1 MIGRSILVTTNFG
14 FIKRVK
20 SEEYITNQRTVV
32 STKLEKDDKIIAL
45 NIIYEEDTDVIVVS
59 NKGYVL
65 RYPIA
70 EISFYKK
77 LTKGEKAMKLG
88 IDEKLEAVY
97 LTCEVE
103 SIHVNDK
110 NVEVDKI
117 KQGHRSTRGTKL
129 RL

>member
-1 MIGRSILVTTNFG
+1 M
-14 FIKRVK
+14 
-20 SEEYITNQRTVV
+20 
-32 STKLEKDDKIIAL
+32 
-45 NIIYEEDTDVIVVS
+45 S